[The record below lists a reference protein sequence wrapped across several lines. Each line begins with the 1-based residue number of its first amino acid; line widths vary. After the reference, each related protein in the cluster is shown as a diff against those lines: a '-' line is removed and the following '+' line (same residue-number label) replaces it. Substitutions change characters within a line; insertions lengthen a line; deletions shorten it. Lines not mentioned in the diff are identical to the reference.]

1 MNMIGRGG
9 KTACLVAGLAM
20 TLGVAEMARADEGM
34 WPYDHAPVEQ
44 IRQAYGFAPS
54 QAWLDHLRLASVDPG
69 ASAAFVSPDGLILT
83 NHHVAL
89 SSVQRVST
97 PEHNYVQNGF
107 FAATREQE
115 IPLPG
120 NTLKVLVSI
129 EEVSARVTAGVK
141 PNLNPAQARV
151 AREAAIT
158 VIEAEC
164 LKQTGLKGEVVALYG
179 GAHHDL
185 YRYKEYTDVRLVFV
199 PELQAAFFGGDWD
212 NFCYPR
218 WDLDIA
224 FLRAYENGRPARVEH
239 WLQVN
244 PAGTR
249 DGDMVFVSGN
259 PGRTQRLKTLA
270 NLEYSRDLTYPER
283 LARTQH
289 QREVLRRYMALGE
302 EQARRARTFDYF
314 YGNTLKRV
322 EGELAGLREPRLM
335 ANKVT
340 DEQALRAAVAADEQL
355 EARYGGAWER
365 VAAAYAWAA
374 AHDADRLYR
383 SEMPGG
389 RFFGTALGLVRL
401 QAETGKADVDR
412 LPGYHESELPDL
424 LRRLGRP
431 APVYKDMEEVMA
443 TDAFQRLRDG
453 LGAEELFVQAV
464 LQGRTPAEA
473 ATFYLQG
480 TRLDDV
486 AVRRELAKDNGKAVP
501 GSDDVLLAL
510 ARRLDPLLREAEKAF
525 RENVRAVE
533 ESAETDIAQ
542 ARFAVYGDKVYPD
555 ATGTLR
561 LGFGRVA
568 GYPSATTLV
577 PPFTTWYG
585 LYDRAFSF
593 GDQGDFA
600 LTANQRARRDRL
612 DLGGVLDLACTVDI
626 TGGNSGSP
634 IVDRDGRLVGVAF
647 DGNQTSH
654 ANQFVYDET
663 EARCIGVDVRG
674 ILQALGKLY
683 DAQPLVDEL
692 LAGAR

>member
-1 MNMIGRGG
+1 MSGRGL
-9 KTACLVAGLAM
+9 KAACLVAGLAM
-20 TLGVAEMARADEGM
+20 TLGVAVTVRADEGM
-34 WPYDHAPVEQ
+34 WPYDHAPLAQ
-44 IRQAYGFAPS
+44 IQKSYGFAPS
-54 QAWLDHLRLASVDPG
+54 QAWLDHLRLSSVNPG

-97 PEHNYVQNGF
+97 PEHNYVRDGF

-120 NTLKVLVSI
+120 NTLKVLESI
-129 EEVSARVTAGVK
+129 EEVTARVAAGVK
-141 PNLNPAQARV
+141 PDMNPVEARA

-158 VIEAEC
+158 AIEAEC
-164 LKQTGLKGEVVALYG
+164 LQQTGLKGEVVALFG

-224 FLRAYENGRPARVEH
+224 FLRAYENGRPARVEN

-249 DGDMVFVSGN
+249 DGDVVFVSGN

-270 NLEYSRDLTYPER
+270 SLEYSRDYTYPER
-283 LARTQH
+283 LARTRH
-289 QREVLRRYMALGE
+289 QREVLRGYMARGDE
-302 EQARRARTFDYF
+302 EARRGRTVDYF
-314 YGNTLKRV
+314 YGNTLKRL

-335 ANKVT
+335 ATKQA
-340 DEQALRAAVAADEQL
+340 DEKALRAAVAADAQL

-374 AHDADRLYR
+374 AHDTDRLYR

-389 RFFGTALGLVRL
+389 RFFSTALQLVRL
-401 QAETGKADVDR
+401 QTEAGKPDADR
-412 LPGYHESELPDL
+412 LPGYHQTELPDL
-424 LRRLGRP
+424 LRRLGSP
-431 APVYKDMEEVMA
+431 SPVYKDMETVMA
-443 TDAFQRLRDG
+443 ADAFQRLLNG
-453 LGAEELFVQAV
+453 LGAGDPFVQAV
-464 LQGRTPAEA
+464 LQGRTPEA
-473 ATFYLQG
+473 AAAFYLEG

-486 AVRRELAKDNGKAVP
+486 AVRRELAQDDGRAVP
-501 GSDDVLLAL
+501 QSDDVLLVL
-510 ARRLDPLLREAEKAF
+510 ARRLDPLLRGQEKAF
-525 RENVRAVE
+525 RDNLRAVE

-542 ARFAVYGDKVYPD
+542 ARFAVYGDKAYPD

-561 LGFGRVA
+561 FGFGRVA

-593 GDQGDFA
+593 GDQGDFV
-600 LTANQRARRDRL
+600 LTPKERERVDRL
-612 DLGGVLDLACTVDI
+612 DLAGILDMACTADI

-663 EARCIGVDVRG
+663 EARCVCVDVRG
-674 ILQALGKLY
+674 ILQGLGRLY

>member
-1 MNMIGRGG
+1 MSGRGG
-9 KTACLVAGLAM
+9 KAACLAAGLALA
-20 TLGVAEMARADEGM
+20 LGVAEMARADEGM

-44 IRQAYGFAPS
+44 IRETCGFAPS

-69 ASAAFVSPDGLILT
+69 SSAAFVSPDGLILT

-97 PEHNYVQNGF
+97 PEHNYVRDGF

-129 EEVSARVTAGVK
+129 EEVAERVTAGVR
-141 PNLNPAQARV
+141 PDMSPAQAKA

-158 VIEAEC
+158 GIEAEC
-164 LKQTGLKGEVVALYG
+164 LRTTGLKGEVVALYG

-185 YRYKEYTDVRLVFV
+185 YRYREYTDVRLVFV

-224 FLRAYENGRPARVEH
+224 FLRAYEDGKPARVEH

-244 PAGTR
+244 PAGTS

-270 NLEYSRDLTYPER
+270 YLEYIRDVTYPER

-289 QREVLRRYMALGE
+289 QREVLRRYMARGE
-302 EQARRARTFDYF
+302 EQARRGRTIDYF
-314 YGNTLKRV
+314 YGNTLKRL
-322 EGELAGLREPRLM
+322 EGELAGLRDPRLM
-335 ANKVT
+335 AKKKA
-340 DEQALRAAVAADEQL
+340 DEKALRAAVKADERL

-365 VAAAYAWAA
+365 LAAACAWAA
-374 AHDADRLYR
+374 AHETDRRYR
-383 SEMPGG
+383 SDMPGS
-389 RFFGTALGLVRL
+389 RFFGQALGLVRL
-401 QAETGKADVDR
+401 QSEAGKADADR
-412 LPGYHESELPDL
+412 LPGYHDVELPDL
-424 LRRLGRP
+424 LRRLGS
-431 APVYKDMEEVMA
+431 ASPVYKDLEEVLA
-443 TDAFQRLRDG
+443 ADAFERLRDG
-453 LGAEELFVQAV
+453 LGAEDPFLQAV

-473 ATFYLQG
+473 AAFYVGG

-486 AVRRELAKDNGKAVP
+486 TVRRALAKDGGKAVA

-510 ARRLDPLLREAEKAF
+510 ARRLDPLLREREKAF

-542 ARFAVYGDKVYPD
+542 ARFAVHGDKAYPD

-561 LGFGRVA
+561 FGFGKVA

-585 LYDRAFSF
+585 LYDRALSF
-593 GDQGDFA
+593 GDRGDFA
-600 LTANQRARRDRL
+600 LTGSQRERRDRL
-612 DLGGVLDLACTVDI
+612 DLGGVLDMACTADI

-634 IVDRDGRLVGVAF
+634 VVDRDGRLIGVAF

-663 EARCIGVDVRG
+663 EARCVCVDIRG
-674 ILQALGKLY
+674 ILQALGRLY

>member
-1 MNMIGRGG
+1 MIGRGG
-9 KTACLVAGLAM
+9 KAACLVAGLAVA
-20 TLGVAEMARADEGM
+20 LGVAAVARADEGM

-44 IRQAYGFAPS
+44 IRQACGFAPS
-54 QAWLDHLRLASVDPG
+54 QAWLDHLRLSSVDPG

-97 PEHNYVQNGF
+97 PEHNYVRDGF

-129 EEVSARVTAGVK
+129 QEVAARVTAGVK
-141 PNLNPAQARV
+141 PGMSPAQARA

-158 VIEAEC
+158 EIEAEC
-164 LKQTGLKGEVVALYG
+164 LQQTGLKGEVVALYG

-185 YRYKEYTDVRLVFV
+185 YRYKEFTDVRLVFV

-224 FLRAYENGRPARVEH
+224 FLRAYENGKPARVEH
-239 WLQVN
+239 WLHVN
-244 PAGTR
+244 PEGAR
-249 DGDMVFVSGN
+249 DGDAVFVSGN
-259 PGRTQRLKTLA
+259 PGRTQRLKTLGY
-270 NLEYSRDLTYPER
+270 LEYGRDLVYPER

-289 QREVLRRYMALGE
+289 QREVLRGYLARGE
-302 EQARRARTFDYF
+302 EQARRGRTLDYF

-322 EGELAGLREPRLM
+322 EGELAGLRDPRLM
-335 ANKVT
+335 AKKQA
-340 DEQALRAAVAADEQL
+340 DEKALRAAVEADASL
-355 EARYGGAWER
+355 ASRYGGAWER
-365 VAAAYAWAA
+365 LAAAYAWAA
-374 AHDADRLYR
+374 SHETDRLYR
-383 SEMPGG
+383 NEMPGG
-389 RFFGTALGLVRL
+389 RFFGTALNLVRL
-401 QAETGKADVDR
+401 QTEAARPDLDR

-424 LRRLGRP
+424 LRRLGSP
-431 APVYKDMEEVMA
+431 SPVYKDMEEVMA
-443 TDAFQRLRDG
+443 ADAFRRLLGG
-453 LGAEELFVQAV
+453 LGADDPFVQAV
-464 LQGRTPAEA
+464 LQGRTPEDA
-473 ATFYLQG
+473 ARFYLEG
-480 TRLDDV
+480 TRLDDA
-486 AVRRELAKDNGKAVP
+486 AVRRELAKDGGRGVA

-510 ARRLDPLLREAEKAF
+510 ARRLDPLLRGQEKAF
-525 RENVRAVE
+525 RDNVRAVE

-542 ARFAVYGDKVYPD
+542 ARFAVYGDKAYPD

-561 LGFGRVA
+561 FGFGKVA

-585 LYDRAFSF
+585 LYDRALSF
-593 GDQGDFA
+593 GDRGDFT
-600 LTANQRARRDRL
+600 LTARQRERRDRL
-612 DLGGVLDLACTVDI
+612 DLGGVLDMACTADI

-634 IVDRDGRLVGVAF
+634 LVDRDGRLVGVAF

-663 EARCIGVDVRG
+663 EARCVCVDVRG
-674 ILQALGKLY
+674 ILQALGTLY
-683 DAQPLVDEL
+683 DARPLVDEL